1 MLKEGH
7 NFDIGDDLI
16 RKAVFITTSIYGEHH
31 LDKISAPET
40 LSQLTRLLS
49 NSKF

>member
-7 NFDIGDDLI
+7 NFDTGDDLI

-31 LDKISAPET
+31 LNKISAPET

>member
-7 NFDIGDDLI
+7 NFDTGDNLI
-16 RKAVFITTSIYGEHH
+16 RKAIFITTSIYGEHH
-31 LDKISAPET
+31 LDKISALET
-40 LSQLTRLLS
+40 LSKLTRLLS

>member
-7 NFDIGDDLI
+7 NFDTGDDLI
-16 RKAVFITTSIYGEHH
+16 RKAVFIKTAIYGEHH
-31 LDKISAPET
+31 PDKISATET
-40 LSQLTRLLS
+40 LSKLTRLLS

>member
-7 NFDIGDDLI
+7 NFDIGNDLI
-16 RKAVFITTSIYGEHH
+16 RNAVFITTSIYGKHH
-31 LDKISAPET
+31 PDKISTPKT
-40 LSQLTRLLS
+40 LSKLTRLLS

>member
-1 MLKEGH
+1 MLKGGH
-7 NFDIGDDLI
+7 NFDTRDDLI
-16 RKAVFITTSIYGEHH
+16 RKAVFITTSIYGEHY

-40 LSQLTRLLS
+40 LSELTRLLS

>member
-7 NFDIGDDLI
+7 NFDTGDDLI
-16 RKAVFITTSIYGEHH
+16 RKAVFITTSIYDELHP
-31 LDKISAPET
+31 DKIFAPET
-40 LSQLTRLLS
+40 LSEFTRLLS

>member
-1 MLKEGH
+1 MRKVGH
-7 NFDIGDDLI
+7 NFDTGNDLI

-31 LDKISAPET
+31 PDKISAPET
-40 LSQLTRLLS
+40 LTKLTRLLS